1 VSLSKQRAC
10 RGKGKKHRCKM
21 VVPKTGNLDLA
32 RQLHGERVRVGSE
45 LIVAMVQS
53 GSIGKEYVF
62 RMLRDK
68 APSVK
73 IQTLAPGGTAPCP
86 GC

>member
-1 VSLSKQRAC
+1 
-10 RGKGKKHRCKM
+10 M
-21 VVPKTGNLDLA
+21 
-32 RQLHGERVRVGSE
+32 LHELERVAPG
-45 LIVAMVQS
+45 A
-53 GSIGKEYVF
+53 IGKEYVF

-68 APSVK
+68 QPAVK